1 MSKGLSIH
9 CHHKILVEYCYD
21 YKERVK
27 YIKNHK
33 PKNEQKIR
41 LRLFKILPKEAENDV
56 PKEYLEADKAW
67 NEAYKAWNKLESG
80 AEKSLDEANKA
91 WSEADK
97 AWDEADKDIFHQK
110 WCGCENWNGKELVF
124 NS

>member
-67 NEAYKAWNKLESG
+67 NEAYKAWPQ
-80 AEKSLDEANKA
+80 KS
-91 WSEADK
+91 
-97 AWDEADKDIFHQK
+97 KDAFHTK
-110 WCGCENWNGKELVF
+110 WCGCSNWNGEELVF
-124 NS
+124 NKLKFN